1 MIDVNFIGA
10 PAFSVKVEADG
21 FVYTGV
27 NRQLTALTG
36 MKPSEMIGRS
46 PQQCMQADIAAGVMA
61 RYRRCVEAR
70 QAIDSEVHY
79 TQGGDSRWWHVT
91 LTPLLDETGAVA
103 SLLGLSAE
111 VTDRKAIER
120 EKRETEARMALAM
133 DVLDGGFWHLDV
145 ATGVL
150 EVSTKLIALL
160 TGNGADKMSWDQFA
174 AYVDPE
180 DRSTFDASR
189 MTRGDIEHSIIEYR
203 VRTSVDGTRWLRC
216 KRRLI
221 RNEADRPDRI
231 IGVVVDITEQKRI
244 QDFYEHQASTDPLTG
259 LQNRRGFEASAL
271 QFMRS
276 PDLSAVG
283 GFGLILL
290 DLDRFKP
297 INDMFGHAVGDIVL
311 RELAMRLR
319 QQIRPGDVVARLGG
333 DEFAILVQDISDGEL
348 TRLADRLV
356 SAMGPPIA
364 TPVGDVSASVSVG
377 ATLSL
382 ASDRDIQDLVVRADR
397 ALYEVKEAGRGT
409 WRIAA

>member
-1 MIDVNFIGA
+1 MIDVNLIGA
-10 PAFSVKVEADG
+10 PAFSVKVEGDG
-21 FVYTGV
+21 FIYTGV

-36 MKPSEMIGRS
+36 MRPSDMLGRS
-46 PQQCMQADIAAGVMA
+46 PQQCMQSDVADGVMA
-61 RYRRCVEAR
+61 RYKRCVETR

-79 TQGGDSRWWHVT
+79 TEGGESRWWHVT
-91 LTPLLDETGAVA
+91 LTPLLDEMGAVS

-145 ATGVL
+145 ATGLL

-160 TGNGADKMSWDQFA
+160 AGRGVEKMSWEQFA
-174 AYVDPE
+174 NYVDPE
-180 DRSTFDASR
+180 DRSIFDASR
-189 MTRGDIEHSIIEYR
+189 MTRGYIEHTTIEYR
-203 VRTSVDGTRWLRC
+203 VRTLVDGIRWLRC

-221 RNEADRPDRI
+221 RNEADKPDRI

-244 QDFYEHQASTDPLTG
+244 QDFYEHQARTDPLTG
-259 LQNRRGFEASAL
+259 LQNRRGFEANAV

-276 PDLSAVG
+276 PDLFPA

-297 INDMFGHAVGDIVL
+297 INDMFGHAVGDVVL

-319 QQIRPGDVVARLGG
+319 QQIRPGDIVARLGG

-356 SAMGPPIA
+356 SAMGPPIS
-364 TPVGDVSASVSVG
+364 TSVGDVSASVSVG
-377 ATLSL
+377 ATLSM

-409 WRIAA
+409 WRVAA

>member
-1 MIDVNFIGA
+1 MIDVNIIGA
-10 PAFSVKVEADG
+10 PAFSVKVEGDA
-21 FVYTGV
+21 FIYTGV
-27 NRQLTALTG
+27 NRKLTALTG
-36 MKPSEMIGRS
+36 MKPSDMVGRS
-46 PQQCMQADIAAGVMA
+46 PMQCMEPDVAVGVMA
-61 RYRRCVEAR
+61 RYKRCVEAR

-91 LTPLLDETGAVA
+91 LTPLLDETGEVA
-103 SLLGLSAE
+103 SLIGVSAE

-120 EKRETEARMALAM
+120 EKRESEARMALAM
-133 DVLDGGFWHLDV
+133 DVLEGGFWHLDV

-150 EVSTKLIALL
+150 EVSPKLITLL
-160 TGNGADKMSWDQFA
+160 TGTGVEKLTWDQFA
-174 AYVDPE
+174 DYVDPE
-180 DRSTFDASR
+180 DRSTFDTSR
-189 MTRGDIEHSIIEYR
+189 MTRGDFENTTIEYR
-203 VRTSVDGTRWLRC
+203 VRTVVDGIRWLRC

-221 RNEADRPDRI
+221 RNEADGPDRI

-244 QDFYEHQASTDPLTG
+244 QDFYEHQARTDPLTG
-259 LQNRRGFEASAL
+259 LHNRRGFEANAM

-276 PDLSAVG
+276 PGLLPA

-297 INDMFGHAVGDIVL
+297 VNDQFGHAIGDLVL

-319 QQIRPGDVVARLGG
+319 QQVRPGDIVARLGG
-333 DEFAILVQDISDGEL
+333 DEFAILVQDVADGEL

-356 SAMGPPIA
+356 SAVKPPMS
-364 TPVGDVSASVSVG
+364 TPVGDVSTSISVG

-382 ASDRDIQDLVVRADR
+382 AADRDIQDLVVRADR

-409 WRIAA
+409 WKVAA

>member
-1 MIDVNFIGA
+1 MIDVNLIGA
-10 PAFSVKVEADG
+10 PAFSVRVEGDG
-21 FVYTGV
+21 FIYTGV
-27 NRQLTALTG
+27 NRLLMALTG
-36 MKPSEMIGRS
+36 MKPSDMIGRS
-46 PQQCMQADIAAGVMA
+46 PRDCMQPDVADGVMA
-61 RYRRCVEAR
+61 RYKRCVETR

-91 LTPLLDETGAVA
+91 LTPLLDEAGAVS

-145 ATGVL
+145 ATGML

-160 TGNGADKMSWDQFA
+160 TGDGAGKLNWDEFID
-174 AYVDPE
+174 YVDPE
-180 DRSTFDASR
+180 DRSAFDASR
-189 MTRGDIEHSIIEYR
+189 MMRGDTEHTTIEYR
-203 VRTSVDGTRWLRC
+203 VRTSVDGIRWLRC

-221 RNEADRPDRI
+221 RNETDKPDRI

-244 QDFYEHQASTDPLTG
+244 QDFYEHQARTDALTG
-259 LQNRRGFEASAL
+259 LQNRRGFEANAM

-276 PDLSAVG
+276 PDFMSV

-297 INDMFGHAVGDIVL
+297 INDKFGHAAGDVVL

-319 QQIRPGDVVARLGG
+319 QQIRPGDIVARLGG
-333 DEFAILVQDISDGEL
+333 DEFAILVKDISDGEL

-356 SAMGPPIA
+356 SAMRPPIA
-364 TPVGDVSASVSVG
+364 TPVGDVATSVSVG
-377 ATLSL
+377 ATMSI
-382 ASDRDIQDLVVRADR
+382 AADRDIQDLVVRADR

-409 WRIAA
+409 WKVAA

>member
-1 MIDVNFIGA
+1 MIDVNLIGA

-21 FVYTGV
+21 FIYTGV

-36 MKPSEMIGRS
+36 MKSSDVIGRS
-46 PQQCMQADIAAGVMA
+46 PQQCMQADIADGVMA
-61 RYRRCVEAR
+61 RYRRCVETR

-145 ATGVL
+145 ATGML
-150 EVSTKLIALL
+150 EVSNKLIALL
-160 TGNGADKMSWDQFA
+160 TGTGAEKMSWDEFA
-174 AYVDPE
+174 DYVDPE

-189 MTRGDIEHSIIEYR
+189 MTRGDIEHTTIEYR
-203 VRTSVDGTRWLRC
+203 VRTSADGIRWLRC

-244 QDFYEHQASTDPLTG
+244 QDFYEEQASTDPLTG
-259 LQNRRGFEASAL
+259 LQNRRGFEANAV
-271 QFMRS
+271 QFMCA
-276 PDLSAVG
+276 PDPLSV

-297 INDMFGHAVGDIVL
+297 INDMFGHAIGDVVL

-319 QQIRPGDVVARLGG
+319 QQVRPGDVVARLGG

-348 TRLADRLV
+348 TRLAGRLV
-356 SAMGPPIA
+356 SAMGPPIS
-364 TPVGDVSASVSVG
+364 TPVGDVSTSVSVG

-409 WRIAA
+409 WKVAA

>member
-1 MIDVNFIGA
+1 MIDVNLIGA
-10 PAFSVKVEADG
+10 PAFSVKVEGDG
-21 FVYTGV
+21 FIYTGV
-27 NRQLTALTG
+27 NRRLTALTG
-36 MKPSEMIGRS
+36 MRPSTMLGRS
-46 PQQCMQADIAAGVMA
+46 PQQCMQPDVADGVVA
-61 RYRRCVEAR
+61 RYKRCVEGR

-91 LTPLLDETGAVA
+91 LMPLLDETGAVS

-120 EKRETEARMALAM
+120 EKRESEARMALAM

-145 ATGVL
+145 ATGSL
-150 EVSTKLIALL
+150 EVSNKLIALL
-160 TGNGADKMSWDQFA
+160 TGDGTEKMSWDQFVDC
-174 AYVDPE
+174 VDPE

-189 MTRGDIEHSIIEYR
+189 MTRGDFEHTTIEYR
-203 VRTSVDGTRWLRC
+203 VRTSADGIRWLRC

-221 RNEADRPDRI
+221 RNEADKPDRI

-244 QDFYEHQASTDPLTG
+244 QDFYEHQARTDPLTG
-259 LQNRRGFEASAL
+259 LQNRRGFEANAA
-271 QFMRS
+271 QFMHS
-276 PDLSAVG
+276 PALSPI

-319 QQIRPGDVVARLGG
+319 QQIRPGDIVARLGG

-348 TRLADRLV
+348 TRLADRLI
-356 SAMGPPIA
+356 SAMGPPIT
-364 TPVGDVSASVSVG
+364 TPVGDVSTSVSVG

-397 ALYEVKEAGRGT
+397 ALYEVKEAGRGS
-409 WRIAA
+409 WKVAA

>member
-1 MIDVNFIGA
+1 MIDVNLIGA
-10 PAFSVKVEADG
+10 PAFSVRVEGDG
-21 FVYTGV
+21 FIYTGV

-36 MKPSEMIGRS
+36 MKPSDMVGRS
-46 PQQCMQADIAAGVMA
+46 PLQCMQPDVADGVMA
-61 RYRRCVEAR
+61 RYKRCVEAR

-103 SLLGLSAE
+103 SLIGVSAE

-120 EKRETEARMALAM
+120 EKRESEARMALAM

-150 EVSTKLIALL
+150 EVSPKLITLL
-160 TGNGADKMSWDQFA
+160 TGSGVEKMNWDQFA
-174 AYVDPE
+174 DCVDPD

-189 MTRGDIEHSIIEYR
+189 MTRGDIENTTIEYR
-203 VRTSVDGTRWLRC
+203 VRTSADGIRWLRC

-231 IGVVVDITEQKRI
+231 IGVVVDVTEQKRI
-244 QDFYEHQASTDPLTG
+244 QDFYEHQARTDPLTG
-259 LQNRRGFEASAL
+259 LQNRRGFEANAL
-271 QFMRS
+271 HFMRS
-276 PDLSAVG
+276 PDLLPL

-297 INDMFGHAVGDIVL
+297 INDMFGHAVGDLVL
-311 RELAMRLR
+311 RELALRLR
-319 QQIRPGDVVARLGG
+319 QQVRPGDIVARLGG
-333 DEFAILVQDISDGEL
+333 DEFAILVQNVADGEL

-356 SAMGPPIA
+356 SAVRPPIQ
-364 TPVGDVSASVSVG
+364 TPVGDVSTSISVG
-377 ATLSL
+377 ATVSL
-382 ASDRDIQDLVVRADR
+382 AADRDIQDLVVRADR

-409 WRIAA
+409 WKVAA

>member
-1 MIDVNFIGA
+1 MIDVNLIGA
-10 PAFSVKVEADG
+10 PAFSVKVQGDG
-21 FVYTGV
+21 FIYTGV

-36 MKPSEMIGRS
+36 MKPADMVGRS
-46 PQQCMQADIAAGVMA
+46 PVQCMQPDVADGVMA
-61 RYRRCVEAR
+61 RYKRCVEAR

-103 SLLGLSAE
+103 SLIGVSAE

-120 EKRETEARMALAM
+120 EKRESEARMALAM
-133 DVLDGGFWHLDV
+133 DVLEGGFWHLDV

-150 EVSTKLIALL
+150 EVSPKLIALL
-160 TGNGADKMSWDQFA
+160 AGNEVQKLNWDQFA
-174 AYVDPE
+174 DYVDPE
-180 DRSTFDASR
+180 DRSTFDTSR
-189 MTRGDIEHSIIEYR
+189 MTRGDIENTTIEYR
-203 VRTSVDGTRWLRC
+203 VRTSVDGIRWLRC

-244 QDFYEHQASTDPLTG
+244 QDFYEHQARTDPLTG
-259 LQNRRGFEASAL
+259 LQNRRGFEANAMH
-271 QFMRS
+271 FMRS
-276 PDLSAVG
+276 SSLLPA

-297 INDMFGHAVGDIVL
+297 VNDQFGHAIGDLVL

-319 QQIRPGDVVARLGG
+319 QQVRPGDIVARLGG
-333 DEFAILVQDISDGEL
+333 DEFAILVQNVADGEL

-356 SAMGPPIA
+356 SAVRPPIA
-364 TPVGDVSASVSVG
+364 TPVGDVSTSISVG
-377 ATLSL
+377 ATVSL
-382 ASDRDIQDLVVRADR
+382 AGDRDIQDLVVRADR

-409 WRIAA
+409 WKVAA

>member
-1 MIDVNFIGA
+1 MIDVNLIGA

-21 FVYTGV
+21 FLYTGV

-36 MKPSEMIGRS
+36 MKPSDMVGRS
-46 PQQCMQADIAAGVMA
+46 PHQCMQADIADGVIT
-61 RYRRCVEAR
+61 RYRRCVEER

-91 LTPLLDETGAVA
+91 LTPLLDETGAVS

-120 EKRETEARMALAM
+120 EKRESEARVALAM

-150 EVSTKLIALL
+150 EVSTKLVALL

-174 AYVDPE
+174 DYVEPG

-189 MTRGDIEHSIIEYR
+189 MTRGDLEHTTIEYR
-203 VRTSVDGTRWLRC
+203 VRTSADGIRWLRC

-221 RNEADRPDRI
+221 RNEADKPDRI
-231 IGVVVDITEQKRI
+231 IGVVVDVTEQKRI
-244 QDFYEHQASTDPLTG
+244 QDFYEHQARTDPLTG
-259 LQNRRGFEASAL
+259 LQNRRGFEANAV

-297 INDMFGHAVGDIVL
+297 INDTFGHAVGDIVL

-319 QQIRPGDVVARLGG
+319 QQVRPGDIVARLGG
-333 DEFAILVQDISDGEL
+333 DEFAILVRDISDGGL

-356 SAMGPPIA
+356 SAMDPPVS

-377 ATLSL
+377 ATPSM
-382 ASDRDIQDLVVRADR
+382 ASDRDIQDVVARADR

-409 WRIAA
+409 WKVAA